1 MGDIAGVVEHGIRKE
16 VGDVVLADHDLDVD
30 AEVVGV
36 AEDFEDAAA
45 RLAVERGPVGD
56 LDIDDEIFEIVLCV
70 KRMLRILAKDAMR
83 GGFGPG
89 IVILVQRHL
98 IAEGDK
104 DGLSHALVEGDY
116 VVALRS
122 FAVA

>member
-1 MGDIAGVVEHGIRKE
+1 MGDIASVVEHGIRKE

-36 AEDFEDAAA
+36 AEDFEDASA

-70 KRMLRILAKDAMR
+70 KRMLRIFAKDAVR
-83 GGFGPG
+83 GGFGLG
-89 IVILVQRHL
+89 IVILDSGTSSPKGMRM
-98 IAEGDK
+98 G
-104 DGLSHALVEGDY
+104 
-116 VVALRS
+116 
-122 FAVA
+122 